1 MTGMPD
7 AAPALEVRHL
17 SHAYGPLG
25 VLHGV
30 SLQVGSGEVVAV
42 TGPSGSGKSTLL
54 HLLAGLD
61 SVQQGQVYW
70 AGEEVGAL
78 GHEARAQKR
87 AGRLGL
93 VFQHH
98 YLLPDLSLLDN
109 LRVPGLIAGQ
119 DWTQQAL
126 ELLDKVGLRDRAQA
140 FPEVLSGGERQ
151 RVAVARALMARPAAL
166 LADEPTGSLDRAGA
180 LRVAEL
186 MLGLA
191 RERRAGVLLVTH
203 DEQMAALADRRIHLL
218 DGRVVDGGVGV

>member
-1 MTGMPD
+1 MPQSTLPTP
-7 AAPALEVRHL
+7 ALPALEARDI
-17 SHAYGPLG
+17 SHRYGTLQ

-30 SLQVGSGEVVAV
+30 SVQVARGEVVAI

-61 SVQQGQVYW
+61 SVQQGAVYW
-70 AGEEVGAL
+70 AGEQVSAL

-87 AGRLGL
+87 AGKLGL

-109 LRVPGLIAGQ
+109 LRVPGLIARQ
-119 DWTQQAL
+119 DWSDRAMT
-126 ELLDKVGLRDRAQA
+126 LLARVGLEQRANA

-151 RVAVARALMARPAAL
+151 RIAVARALMAQPAAL

-180 LRVAEL
+180 MRVATL
-186 MLGLA
+186 MLELA
-191 RERRAGVLLVTH
+191 REQGAGVLLVTH
-203 DEQMAALADRRIHLL
+203 DEQMAQLADKRVHLL
-218 DGRVVDGGVGV
+218 DGKVV